1 MAYKKMRRRRH
12 AVRRSHTRRRRVGS
26 AGSTS
31 IMTLAVGV
39 GAAIGAKFLMDKIST
54 TATTLSPKIL
64 GGAAI
69 VAGFLA
75 PRFVKGAMG
84 QAVGLGVA
92 AAGGLV
98 LGQSL
103 GIISG
108 SDLLLPVGGVPDVQ
122 MLNTGRTQ
130 QMPANNSYLV
140 GCLDSMAA

>member
-1 MAYKKMRRRRH
+1 
-12 AVRRSHTRRRRVGS
+12 
-26 AGSTS
+26 
-31 IMTLAVGV
+31 MTLAVGV

-64 GGAAI
+64 GGAAV

-75 PRFVKGAMG
+75 PRFIKGPTG
-84 QAVGLGVA
+84 QAVGLGIA

-122 MLNTGRTQ
+122 QLPGGQLRPMQNAG
-130 QMPANNSYLV
+130 NSFLV